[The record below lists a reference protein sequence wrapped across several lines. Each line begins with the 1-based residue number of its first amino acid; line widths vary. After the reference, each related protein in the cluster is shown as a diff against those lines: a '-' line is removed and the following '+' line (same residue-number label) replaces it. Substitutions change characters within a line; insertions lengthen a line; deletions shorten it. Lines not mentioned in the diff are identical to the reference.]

1 MQAIQ
6 LAVQA
11 ISDAGQEIIVPSPSW
26 PNISASVEIHGA
38 RTVFVPMREAS
49 AGWVLDLDD
58 VEAAI
63 TPQTA
68 AIFLNSPSNPTGWV
82 AEEALL
88 KECLDLAR
96 RHGLWIIADE
106 IYALYFFGGQP
117 RSPSFYDIA
126 EDEDQIIFVNSFSK
140 NWAMTGWRVGWMS
153 APPAIGQVIENLVQ
167 YSTSGGPAFLLHG
180 ALAALSEG
188 REFLASQI
196 ARARDG
202 RSVVVGGL
210 QESGRIRVAPPEGA
224 FYLFFSVDGVDDTRR
239 FALDLVR
246 QTGVG
251 LAPGTAFGPGGET
264 YLRLCYARKRA
275 HLKEAVRRI
284 NAWLPA
290 L

>member
-1 MQAIQ
+1 
-6 LAVQA
+6 
-11 ISDAGQEIIVPSPSW
+11 
-26 PNISASVEIHGA
+26 
-38 RTVFVPMREAS
+38 
-49 AGWVLDLDD
+49 
-58 VEAAI
+58 
-63 TPQTA
+63 
-68 AIFLNSPSNPTGWV
+68 
-82 AEEALL
+82 
-88 KECLDLAR
+88 
-96 RHGLWIIADE
+96 
-106 IYALYFFGGQP
+106 
-117 RSPSFYDIA
+117 
-126 EDEDQIIFVNSFSK
+126 
-140 NWAMTGWRVGWMS
+140 VGWMS

-167 YSTSGGPAFLLHG
+167 YSTSGVPAFLQHG

-210 QESGRIRVAPPEGA
+210 QESGRIRVVPPEGA
-224 FYLFFSVDGVDDTRR
+224 FYLFFSVDGVEDTRR